1 MNKLRTLHSLA
12 SLACPLVLLAVLL
25 AAALALPACGHNET
39 AGGTTPPASPST
51 TGASADAFTSTA
63 PSDDGT
69 TTAVSYSEPPYPPS
83 GKAVAAGTVGW
94 LFKPTVDIEVTA
106 LGCFDAYQDGL
117 AHKHRVGIFVARTG
131 QLVASVTVGPASALE
146 GAFRWEPLRGMKVEV
161 DGQLCSASSCILRA
175 GHAYVV
181 GTRANPG
188 VEEPGAHE
196 TLYEEDSWTEEWA
209 PEIRYGGL
217 RTNLGSDIAFSAPT
231 SPRTVWAM
239 IQIAWMSPNFKFKPA
254 SVSSSASSG
263 EMTGDQASTSGAQ
276 QSTMVLDDGDY
287 RWSAP
292 GSASLTQ
299 TLSVAERYAGTF
311 AAGKIPSA
319 GLYAVDATL
328 DYWSLGRQVRGVR
341 GIRRA
346 YREFAS
352 EADEH
357 PFLSKQEPGWNAA
370 RRSKQYHL
378 LAAPGV
384 AMLEGM
390 LQFSNSSD
398 SGPYLAL
405 LAVDG
410 DKIAHEEVFDGAGQ
424 PVAPFGSAPRS
435 GDTAEVAARVGAKV
449 GAAIASH
456 DRAVLKALLARDVV
470 FRDTASEHD
479 VRGAN
484 AVLSWWRTVAPAKKL
499 KIKNLAPIAGPGWA
513 VVRWTCRRTHKD
525 GFLPGVT
532 IVESRNGATVI
543 EVRDGQVVR
552 MTLYLEP
559 GEGGGGSILQA
570 IQ

>member
-1 MNKLRTLHSLA
+1 
-12 SLACPLVLLAVLL
+12 VLLALL
-25 AAALALPACGHNET
+25 SAAALALAACGHDET
-39 AGGTTPPASPST
+39 ATGTTPSASPGTTEAST
-51 TGASADAFTSTA
+51 DTSPYAAVT
-63 PSDDGT
+63 DDGT
-69 TTAVSYSEPPYPPS
+69 MMAVSYSEPPYPPA
-83 GKAVAAGTVGW
+83 GKAIAAGTVGW

-117 AHKHRVGIFVARTG
+117 AHKHRVGIFDAHTG
-131 QLVASVTVGPASALE
+131 QLVASVTIGRTSALE
-146 GAFRWEPLRGMKVEV
+146 GAFRWEPLRGKAVEV
-161 DGQLCSASSCILRA
+161 DGQLSHASSCILRA

-181 GTRANPG
+181 GTRADPG
-188 VEEPGAHE
+188 VEEPGAYE

-209 PEIRYGGL
+209 PAIRYGGL
-217 RTNLGSDIAFSAPT
+217 RSNLGSDVAFSAPT
-231 SPRTVWAM
+231 NPRTVWAM
-239 IQIAWMSPNFKFKPA
+239 IPIAWMSPNFMFRA
-254 SVSSSASSG
+254 VSDSSSATSL
-263 EMTGDQASTSGAQ
+263 EQTGDQHTPSGPQ
-276 QSTMVLDDGDY
+276 QSTLVLDDGVY
-287 RWSAP
+287 RWNDP

-311 AAGKIPSA
+311 AAGKIPSV
-319 GLYAVDATL
+319 GLYVAHATL
-328 DYWSLGRQVRGVR
+328 DYWSQGRQARGIR
-341 GIRRA
+341 GIRRT
-346 YREFAS
+346 YRELAS

-357 PFLSKQEPGWNAA
+357 PFLSEEEPGWNAA

-424 PVAPFGSAPRS
+424 PVAPFGSAPGS
-435 GDTAEVAARVGAKV
+435 GDTAEVAARVGARV

-456 DRAVLKALLARDVV
+456 DWAVLRVLLARDVL

-479 VRGAN
+479 VRGAG

-499 KIKNLAPIAGPGWA
+499 KVKNRAPIAGPGWA
-513 VVRWTCRRTHKD
+513 VVRWTSRRTHKD
-525 GFLPGVT
+525 GYLPGVT

-570 IQ
+570 IR